1 VNGRDNK
8 AVSATATS
16 TPASS
21 GAGRILLSAS
31 ELASVSRL
39 LDEALALDADARAA
53 WLETLPAE
61 HAALLPAL
69 RQMLARADTSDSLL
83 LDRLPRFSE
92 ARHERFTR
100 TLKSGD
106 RVGPYEL
113 VRELGSGGMAEVW
126 LARRADGAYKRELA
140 LKLPKLARL
149 RRSLERHYERE
160 RDILA
165 SLEHPNIA
173 RLYDAG
179 LDPDGLPYLALEYV
193 QGQPLTAWCDAHRV
207 GLRDRLKLL
216 LQVIE
221 AVKYAHDR
229 QVIHRDLKPSNV
241 FVTAAGH
248 VRLLDFGIA
257 KLLEDEE
264 TDGTP
269 LHLYTRALT
278 PDYASPEL
286 LRGEA
291 VDSRAD
297 VYSLGAL
304 LYELLSGDRPYRL
317 SYVGPPAQLAAAI
330 EQLWIVPPSEAVL
343 PGAGAARATT
353 DIRLAGRLRG
363 ELDAI
368 ALKSLALRSEDRYS
382 SVAALAADLQRYL
395 RGERVLAVPERITAE
410 DLVAQLSRN
419 PNVRVRQRV
428 PVFPAARPVRRPSS
442 VGAKG
447 GRLVTVT
454 AELATANAAAS
465 IWSRTYEVTL
475 RDGFN
480 FEDEVAT
487 TILEA
492 VRAAL
497 DNEAPGQAWKLKV
510 EIAGGS

>member
-1 VNGRDNK
+1 M
-8 AVSATATS
+8 AF
-16 TPASS
+16 
-21 GAGRILLSAS
+21 SAS
-31 ELASVSRL
+31 ELAAISRL
-39 LDEALALDADARAA
+39 LDEALALDAEAREA
-53 WLETLPAE
+53 WLEALPAE
-61 HAALLPAL
+61 HAALVPAL
-69 RQMLARADTSDSLL
+69 RQMLDRARTSSSSLL
-83 LDRLPRFSE
+83 LDRLPQLSD
-92 ARHERFTR
+92 ARHELFTR
-100 TLKSGD
+100 TLKVGD

-126 LARRADGAYKRELA
+126 LARRADGAYKREVA
-140 LKLPKLARL
+140 LKVPKLTRL
-149 RRSLERHYERE
+149 RRNLERHYERE

-179 LDPDGLPYLALEYV
+179 LAPDGLPYLALEYV
-193 QGQPLTAWCDAHRV
+193 QGQPLPAWCDAHRI
-207 GLRDRLKLL
+207 GLRERLKLL

-241 FVTAAGH
+241 FVTASGD

-264 TDGTP
+264 AEGSP

-286 LRGEA
+286 LRGET

-304 LYELLSGDRPYRL
+304 LYELLAGDRPYRL
-317 SYVGPPAQLAAAI
+317 SFIGPPAQLAAAI
-330 EQLWIVPPSEAVL
+330 ERVWIANPSATVV
-343 PGAGAARATT
+343 PGAGPARATT
-353 DIRLAGRLRG
+353 DDRLVGRLRG

-368 ALKSLALRSEDRYS
+368 TLKALALKPADRYA
-382 SVAALAADLQRYL
+382 SVGALAEDLQRYL
-395 RGERVLAVPERITAE
+395 NGERVHAVPERIKTE

-419 PNVRVRQRV
+419 PNVRVRHRLQADPTATEARS
-428 PVFPAARPVRRPSS
+428 PSPAV
-442 VGAKG
+442 AKG
-447 GRLVTVT
+447 GRRVQVS
-454 AELATANAAAS
+454 AELLEDGAS
-465 IWSRTYEVTL
+465 IWSRTYEVHL
-475 RDGFN
+475 RDGFYL
-480 FEDEVAT
+480 EDEVAT

-497 DNEAPGQAWKLKV
+497 DNESPGTGWQLKV
-510 EIAGGS
+510 ELADRS

>member
-1 VNGRDNK
+1 M
-8 AVSATATS
+8 AY
-16 TPASS
+16 
-21 GAGRILLSAS
+21 SAS
-31 ELASVSRL
+31 ELTVISRL
-39 LDEALALDADARAA
+39 LEEALGMDSDARQVWLDA
-53 WLETLPAE
+53 LPAE

-69 RQMLARADTSDSLL
+69 RQMLDRAKTSSTLL
-83 LDRLPRFSE
+83 LDRLPRLSDH
-92 ARHERFTR
+92 ARHNRVTR
-100 TLKSGD
+100 TLNVGD

-126 LARRADGAYKRELA
+126 LARRADGAYKREVA
-140 LKLPKLARL
+140 LKLPKLTRL

-173 RLYDAG
+173 RFYDAG
-179 LDPDGLPYLALEYV
+179 LAPDGLPYLALEYV

-207 GLRDRLKLL
+207 GLRDRLVLL

-221 AVKYAHDR
+221 AVHYAHER

-241 FVTAAGH
+241 FVSASGQ

-264 TDGTP
+264 TDGSP

-286 LRGEA
+286 LRGEP

-304 LYELLSGDRPYRL
+304 LYEVLSGDRPYRL
-317 SYVGPPAQLAAAI
+317 SFVGPPAQLAAAI
-330 EQLWIVPPSEAVL
+330 DQLWIVRPSEAVV
-343 PGAGAARATT
+343 PGAGPARATT
-353 DIRLAGRLRG
+353 DDRLLGRLRG

-368 ALKSLALRSEDRYS
+368 TLKALARTPAERYA
-382 SVAALAADLQRYL
+382 SVAALAEDVQRYL
-395 RGERVLAVPERITAE
+395 RGERVLAVPERIKTE
-410 DLVAQLSRN
+410 ELVAQLSRN
-419 PNVRVRQRV
+419 PNVRVRHRA
-428 PVFPAARPVRRPSS
+428 PVDPTTREARTPLSPVARSGRR
-442 VGAKG
+442 
-447 GRLVTVT
+447 VTVS
-454 AELATANAAAS
+454 AALVGSAS
-465 IWSRTYEVTL
+465 EGSVWSRTYDVTL

-480 FEDEVAT
+480 FEDEIAT

-497 DNEAPGQAWKLKV
+497 EAEAPGAAWRLKV
-510 EIAGGS
+510 EIAGND

>member
-1 VNGRDNK
+1 MSLGG
-8 AVSATATS
+8 S
-16 TPASS
+16 TPNQAEQRDRRM
-21 GAGRILLSAS
+21 AYSAS
-31 ELASVSRL
+31 ELAAISRL
-39 LDEALALDADARAA
+39 LDEALGMDAEARQAWLDA
-53 WLETLPAE
+53 LPAE
-61 HAALLPAL
+61 HEALVPVL
-69 RQMLARADTSDSLL
+69 RQMLDRAKTSSSLL
-83 LDRLPRFSE
+83 LDRLPRLDK
-92 ARHERFTR
+92 ALHERFTR
-100 TLKSGD
+100 TLKAGD

-126 LARRADGAYKRELA
+126 LARRADGAYKREVA
-140 LKLPKLARL
+140 LKLPKLTRL
-149 RRSLERHYERE
+149 RRNLERHYERE

-179 LDPDGLPYLALEYV
+179 LAPDGLPYLALEYV

-207 GLRDRLKLL
+207 GLRDRLQLL

-241 FVTAAGH
+241 FVTASGQ

-264 TDGTP
+264 SDGSP

-286 LRGEA
+286 LRGET

-304 LYELLSGDRPYRL
+304 LYEMLSGDRPYRL
-317 SYVGPPAQLAAAI
+317 NFVGPPAQLAAALD
-330 EQLWIVPPSEAVL
+330 QLWIVSPSEAVVQ
-343 PGAGAARATT
+343 GAGPARATT
-353 DIRLAGRLRG
+353 DDRLAGRLRG
-363 ELDAI
+363 ELDAV
-368 ALKSLALRSEDRYS
+368 ALKALALRPEERYA
-382 SVAALAADLQRYL
+382 SVAALAEDVQRYL
-395 RGERVLAVPERITAE
+395 SGERVLAVPERIKTE
-410 DLVAQLSRN
+410 ELVAQLSRN
-419 PNVRVRQRV
+419 PNVRVRHRV
-428 PVFPAARPVRRPSS
+428 PAYPTVREGRAPPPTAARSGRRVMVS
-442 VGAKG
+442 
-447 GRLVTVT
+447 
-454 AELATANAAAS
+454 AELAGSDAEAS
-465 IWSRTYEVTL
+465 VWSRTYEVTL
-475 RDGFN
+475 RDGFS

-497 DNEAPGQAWKLKV
+497 DNEAPGTSWRLKV
-510 EIAGGS
+510 EIAGGD

>member
-1 VNGRDNK
+1 V
-8 AVSATATS
+8 AFSAN
-16 TPASS
+16 
-21 GAGRILLSAS
+21 
-31 ELASVSRL
+31 ELAEISRL
-39 LDEALALDADARAA
+39 LDEALGMDADARQG
-53 WLETLPAE
+53 WLDALPAE
-61 HAALLPAL
+61 HATLVPAL
-69 RQMLARADTSDSLL
+69 RQMLERANASSPLL
-83 LDRLPRFSE
+83 LDRLPRLSE
-92 ARHERFTR
+92 TRHERFTR
-100 TLKSGD
+100 TLKTGD

-126 LARRADGAYKRELA
+126 LARRADGAYKREVA
-140 LKLPKLARL
+140 LKLPKLTRL

-179 LDPDGLPYLALEYV
+179 LAPDGLPYLALEYV

-221 AVKYAHDR
+221 AVQYAHDR

-241 FVTAAGH
+241 FVTASGQ

-264 TDGTP
+264 ADGSP
-269 LHLYTRALT
+269 LQLYTRALT

-286 LRGEA
+286 LRGET

-304 LYELLSGDRPYRL
+304 FYEMLSGDRPYRL
-317 SYVGPPAQLAAAI
+317 SFVGPPAQLAAAI
-330 EQLWIVPPSEAVL
+330 DQLWIVTPSEAVV
-343 PGAGAARATT
+343 PGAGLARATT

-368 ALKSLALRSEDRYS
+368 ALKALALKPADRYAN
-382 SVAALAADLQRYL
+382 VAALAEDLHRYL
-395 RGERVLAVPERITAE
+395 RGERVLAVPERITTE

-419 PNVRVRQRV
+419 PNVRVRHRV
-428 PVFPAARPVRRPSS
+428 PADPVTREARSLSTV
-442 VGAKG
+442 AKG
-447 GRLVTVT
+447 GRRVQVS
-454 AELATANAAAS
+454 AELLGQGAS

-475 RDGFN
+475 RDGFYLEN
-480 FEDEVAT
+480 EVAT

-497 DNEAPGQAWKLKV
+497 DNESPGTGWRLKV
-510 EIAGGS
+510 ELTEST

>member
-1 VNGRDNK
+1 M
-8 AVSATATS
+8 AFSAN
-16 TPASS
+16 
-21 GAGRILLSAS
+21 
-31 ELASVSRL
+31 ELAAISRL
-39 LDEALALDADARAA
+39 LDEALGLDVHAREA
-53 WLETLPAE
+53 WLEALPAE

-69 RQMLARADTSDSLL
+69 RQMLDRAKTPSALL

-100 TLKSGD
+100 TLKAGD

-126 LARRADGAYKRELA
+126 LARRADGAYKREVA
-140 LKLPKLARL
+140 LKLPKLTRL
-149 RRSLERHYERE
+149 RKNLERHYERE

-179 LDPDGLPYLALEYV
+179 LAPDGLPYLALEYV

-221 AVKYAHDR
+221 AVQYAHDR

-241 FVTAAGH
+241 FVTASGQ

-264 TDGTP
+264 AEGSP

-291 VDSRAD
+291 VDSRSD

-304 LYELLSGDRPYRL
+304 LYEMLAGDRPYRL
-317 SYVGPPAQLAAAI
+317 SFVGPPAQLAAAI
-330 EQLWIVPPSEAVL
+330 DQLWIVSPSEAVVL
-343 PGAGAARATT
+343 GAGPARATT
-353 DIRLAGRLRG
+353 DGRLVGRLRG

-368 ALKSLALRSEDRYS
+368 ALKALALKAADRYA
-382 SVAALAADLQRYL
+382 SVAALAEDLHRYL
-395 RGERVLAVPERITAE
+395 RGERVLAVPEGITTA

-419 PNVRVRQRV
+419 PNVRVRHRL
-428 PVFPAARPVRRPSS
+428 PLGSTTRAARSFSS
-442 VGAKG
+442 TDAKG
-447 GRLVTVT
+447 GRRVHVS
-454 AELATANAAAS
+454 AELLGSDQAAS

-475 RDGFN
+475 RDGFYL
-480 FEDEVAT
+480 EDEVAT

-497 DNEAPGQAWKLKV
+497 DSGSPGTGWRLKV
-510 EIAGGS
+510 ELSETS

>member
-1 VNGRDNK
+1 M
-8 AVSATATS
+8 A
-16 TPASS
+16 
-21 GAGRILLSAS
+21 LSAN
-31 ELASVSRL
+31 ELAAISRL
-39 LDEALALDADARAA
+39 LDEALGLDVHAREA
-53 WLETLPAE
+53 WLEALPVE
-61 HAALLPAL
+61 HAPLKPAL
-69 RQMLARADTSDSLL
+69 RQMLDRAKTPSALL
-83 LDRLPRFSE
+83 LDRLPRLSE

-100 TLKSGD
+100 MLKVGD

-126 LARRADGAYKRELA
+126 LARRADGAYKREVA
-140 LKLPKLARL
+140 LKLPKLTRL
-149 RRSLERHYERE
+149 RKNLERHYERE

-179 LDPDGLPYLALEYV
+179 LAPDGLPYLALEYV
-193 QGQPLTAWCDAHRV
+193 QGQPLTAWCDTHRV

-241 FVTAAGH
+241 FVTASGQ

-264 TDGTP
+264 AEGSP

-286 LRGEA
+286 LRGET
-291 VDSRAD
+291 VDSRSD

-304 LYELLSGDRPYRL
+304 LYEMLSGDRPYRL
-317 SYVGPPAQLAAAI
+317 SFIGPPAQLAAAV
-330 EQLWIVPPSEAVL
+330 EQLWIVSPSEAVA
-343 PGAGAARATT
+343 PGAGPARATT
-353 DIRLAGRLRG
+353 DGRLVGRLRG

-368 ALKSLALRSEDRYS
+368 ALKALALKAAERYT
-382 SVAALAADLQRYL
+382 SVAALAEDLHRYL
-395 RGERVLAVPERITAE
+395 RGERVLAVPEGITTA

-419 PNVRVRQRV
+419 PNVRVRHRL
-428 PVFPAARPVRRPSS
+428 PLDPTARAARSLSS
-442 VGAKG
+442 TAAKG
-447 GRLVTVT
+447 GRRVQVS
-454 AELATANAAAS
+454 AELLGSDDAAS

-475 RDGFN
+475 RGGFY

-497 DNEAPGQAWKLKV
+497 DNESPGTGWRLKV
-510 EIAGGS
+510 ELSESS

>member
-1 VNGRDNK
+1 MPMRDSTSNPLDDGEK
-8 AVSATATS
+8 ALA
-16 TPASS
+16 
-21 GAGRILLSAS
+21 LSAR
-31 ELASVSRL
+31 ELAAVSRL
-39 LDEALALDADARAA
+39 LDEALSLDVDARAA
-53 WLETLPAE
+53 WLDALPAE
-61 HAALLPAL
+61 HALLLPAL
-69 RQMLARADTSDSLL
+69 RRMLQRANASSSLL

-92 ARHERFTR
+92 SRHERFTR
-100 TLKSGD
+100 KLKAAD

-126 LARRADGAYKRELA
+126 LARRADGAYKREVA
-140 LKLPKLARL
+140 LKLPKLTRL
-149 RRSLERHYERE
+149 RRNLERHYERE

-179 LDPDGLPYLALEYV
+179 LAPDGLPYLALEYV

-221 AVKYAHDR
+221 AVQYAHDR

-241 FVTAAGH
+241 FVTASGQ

-257 KLLEDEE
+257 KLLEDDEG
-264 TDGTP
+264 DGSA
-269 LHLYTRALT
+269 LQLYTRALT

-286 LRGEA
+286 LRGET

-304 LYELLSGDRPYRL
+304 LYEMLSGDRPYRL
-317 SYVGPPAQLAAAI
+317 SFAGPPAQLAAAI
-330 EQLWIVPPSEAVL
+330 DQLWIVSPSETVVA
-343 PGAGAARATT
+343 GAGPARATT
-353 DIRLAGRLRG
+353 DDRLAGRLRG

-368 ALKSLALRSEDRYS
+368 ALKALALLPEERYA
-382 SVAALAADLQRYL
+382 SVAALAEDVQRYL
-395 RGERVLAVPERITAE
+395 KGERVLAVPDRITPE

-419 PNVRVRQRV
+419 PNVRVRHRV
-428 PVFPAARPVRRPSS
+428 PIATREARTPASTA
-442 VGAKG
+442 AKG
-447 GRLVTVT
+447 SRRVTVK
-454 AELATANAAAS
+454 AELAGSNAEAS
-465 IWSRTYEVTL
+465 VWARQYEVTL
-475 RDGFN
+475 RNGFN

-497 DNEAPGQAWKLKV
+497 DTEAPGAAWRLKV
-510 EIAGGS
+510 EIASRD

>member
-1 VNGRDNK
+1 M
-8 AVSATATS
+8 AFSAN
-16 TPASS
+16 
-21 GAGRILLSAS
+21 
-31 ELASVSRL
+31 ELAVISRL
-39 LDEALALDADARAA
+39 LDEALGLDASVREA
-53 WLETLPAE
+53 WLEALPAE
-61 HAALLPAL
+61 HAPLKPAL
-69 RQMLARADTSDSLL
+69 RQMLDRAKSPSALL
-83 LDRLPRFSE
+83 LDRLPRLSE

-100 TLKSGD
+100 TLKTGD

-126 LARRADGAYKRELA
+126 LARRADGAYKREVA
-140 LKLPKLARL
+140 LKLPKLTRL
-149 RRSLERHYERE
+149 RRNLERHYERE

-179 LDPDGLPYLALEYV
+179 LAPDGLPYLALEYV
-193 QGQPLTAWCDAHRV
+193 QGQPLTAWCDAHRI
-207 GLRDRLKLL
+207 GLRERLKLL
-216 LQVIE
+216 LQVTE
-221 AVKYAHDR
+221 AVKFAHDR

-241 FVTAAGH
+241 FVTASGQ

-264 TDGTP
+264 ADGSP

-286 LRGEA
+286 LRGET

-317 SYVGPPAQLAAAI
+317 SFIGPPAQLAAAR
-330 EQLWIVPPSEAVL
+330 EQLWIANPSEVVV
-343 PGAGAARATT
+343 PGAGLARATT

-368 ALKSLALRSEDRYS
+368 TLKALALKPADRYTN
-382 SVAALAADLQRYL
+382 VAALAEDLQRYL
-395 RGERVLAVPERITAE
+395 KGERVLAVPERITTE
-410 DLVAQLSRN
+410 NLVAQLSRN
-419 PNVRVRQRV
+419 PNVRVRHRL
-428 PVFPAARPVRRPSS
+428 PADPTARAARSLASMV
-442 VGAKG
+442 AKG
-447 GRLVTVT
+447 GRRVQVS
-454 AELATANAAAS
+454 AELVEHGAS
-465 IWSRTYEVTL
+465 LWSRTYEVNL
-475 RDGFN
+475 RDGFYL
-480 FEDEVAT
+480 EDEVAT

-497 DNEAPGQAWKLKV
+497 DNETPGTGWRLRV
-510 EIAGGS
+510 ELTENS

>member
-1 VNGRDNK
+1 MTFDAN
-8 AVSATATS
+8 A
-16 TPASS
+16 
-21 GAGRILLSAS
+21 
-31 ELASVSRL
+31 LAAISRL
-39 LDEALALDADARAA
+39 LDEALALDVADRNA
-53 WLETLPAE
+53 WLDALPAE
-61 HAALLPAL
+61 HAPLVPAL
-69 RQMLARADTSDSLL
+69 RQMLDRAKSSSTLL
-83 LDRLPRFSE
+83 LDRLPRLNDD
-92 ARHERFTR
+92 ARHERITR
-100 TLKSGD
+100 TLTTGD

-126 LARRADGAYKRELA
+126 LARRADGAYKREVA
-140 LKLPKLARL
+140 LKLPKLTRL
-149 RRSLERHYERE
+149 RRNLERHYERE

-165 SLEHPNIA
+165 SLEHPHIA

-179 LDPDGLPYLALEYV
+179 LAPDGLPYLAMEYV
-193 QGQPLTAWCDAHRV
+193 QGQPLTAWCDTHRV

-241 FVTAAGH
+241 FVTASGQ

-257 KLLEDEE
+257 KLLEDNEA
-264 TDGTP
+264 DGSP

-304 LYELLSGDRPYRL
+304 LYELLAGDRPYRL
-317 SYVGPPAQLAAAI
+317 SFAGPPVQLAAAI
-330 EQLWIVPPSEAVL
+330 EQLWIVRPSDAVV
-343 PGAGAARATT
+343 PGAGRARATT
-353 DIRLAGRLRG
+353 DVRLVGRLRG

-368 ALKSLALRSEDRYS
+368 ALKSLALNADERYA
-382 SVAALAADLQRYL
+382 SVTELAADLHRYL
-395 RGERVLAVPERITAE
+395 RGEHVLAVPDRIKTE

-419 PNVRVRQRV
+419 PNVRVRNRM
-428 PVFPAARPVRRPSS
+428 PVYPTVRAAKPPAVAN
-442 VGAKG
+442 G
-447 GRLVTVT
+447 GRRVVVGV
-454 AELATANAAAS
+454 ELIGPGSAAGA
-465 IWSRTYEVTL
+465 WARAYEVTL

-480 FEDEVAT
+480 IEDEVAT

-497 DNEAPGQAWKLKV
+497 DSGSLGGGWRLKV
-510 EIAGGS
+510 ELADGTEPA